1 MSLLIAVFILRE
13 GLMNSIPDQ
22 FRPYRK
28 NPSVACTELDDGAVL
43 LHLDTKY
50 YFNLN
55 ETGLR
60 IWQIMEECHTH
71 SEIAGKLVD
80 EYDVD
85 VERAKKSVAGLMGE
99 LEKEK
104 LIIPLSGDG

>member
-1 MSLLIAVFILRE
+1 
-13 GLMNSIPDQ
+13 MNTTHDQ
-22 FRPYRK
+22 FRTYRK

-43 LHLDTKY
+43 LNLDTKY

-60 IWQIMEECHTH
+60 IWQIMEEFRTPA
-71 SEIAGKLVD
+71 EIAGKLAC

-85 VERAKKSVAGLMGE
+85 EERATASVLRLLGE
-99 LEKEK
+99 LKKEE
-104 LIIPLSGDG
+104 LVVSQEP

>member
-1 MSLLIAVFILRE
+1 
-13 GLMNSIPDQ
+13 MNTTHDQ
-22 FRPYRK
+22 FRTYRK

-43 LHLDTKY
+43 LNLDTKY

-60 IWQIMEECHTH
+60 IWQIMED
-71 SEIAGKLVD
+71 SLNSIEIAEKLAG

-85 VERAKKSVAGLMGE
+85 LENAKASVLRLLGE
-99 LEKEK
+99 LEKEE
-104 LIIPLSGDG
+104 LIIYQQKGR

>member
-1 MSLLIAVFILRE
+1 
-13 GLMNSIPDQ
+13 MNTRPDQ
-22 FRPYRK
+22 FRAYRK

-60 IWQIMEECHTH
+60 IWQMMEEDKI
-71 SEIAGKLVD
+71 SAEIAEKLAG
-80 EYDVD
+80 EYEVDVD
-85 VERAKKSVAGLMGE
+85 QAMASVVRLLGE
-99 LEKEK
+99 LEKEG
-104 LIIPLSGDG
+104 LIMPLQGE